1 MLFKKKLQTCSFGF
15 ITGHCLYIYGYF
27 STQKLQEEKNKAI
40 DDALRRRE
48 VAVKNIEET
57 YDQKLKTELLK

>member
-1 MLFKKKLQTCSFGF
+1 MLRKNNIHKKNKFGL
-15 ITGHCLYIYGYF
+15 CNWSLYIYDYF
-27 STQKLQEEKNKAI
+27 STQKLQEEKNKTI

-48 VAVKNIEET
+48 VAVKNIEES